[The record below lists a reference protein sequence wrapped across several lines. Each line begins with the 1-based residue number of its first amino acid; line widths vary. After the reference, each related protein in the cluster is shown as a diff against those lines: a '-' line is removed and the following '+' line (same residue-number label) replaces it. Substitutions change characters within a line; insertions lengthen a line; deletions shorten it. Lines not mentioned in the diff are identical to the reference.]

1 MSSIEDNIRRINKR
15 DLQFIKNQKLKIMEK
30 EKKIEYLSA
39 LLKPPPIE
47 FNDFAKTSIDFNNMT
62 HKKEISNKKL
72 VHFNLPRINTTPNKV
87 LNSYER
93 MKNYKVYLK
102 KKKKNT
108 SQNKIENLLVKSG
121 FTYNP
126 TDKHKST
133 KQSGNN
139 RKNENDTKIIE
150 SNIDEKMNKED
161 KDILNIK
168 TILSKKNIKFDGLK
182 NESKH
187 NFMEE
192 TQNIN
197 KSKVDSEDN
206 NNQKKKKYKKINFDY
221 YLKMQTNAEIALKPK
236 FGEDSKDLIDY
247 IKAIKDIRHNL
258 IDNFVDEINNAEN
271 RFNNE
276 KPEVDS
282 EFSIKDKSLYEHK
295 WKNLFSLKN
304 YQRFFSKGLKGKI
317 SNNNYYIMQKKFLE
331 INNICFAEPKGQPIK
346 IIERPKEIN
355 EEIN

>member
-1 MSSIEDNIRRINKR
+1 M
-15 DLQFIKNQKLKIMEK
+15 
-30 EKKIEYLSA
+30 
-39 LLKPPPIE
+39 E
-47 FNDFAKTSIDFNNMT
+47 FNDFAIDFNNMT
-62 HKKEISNKKL
+62 HKKEISNKKQ

-87 LNSYER
+87 LNTYER

-150 SNIDEKMNKED
+150 SNIDEKMNKEE

-168 TILSKKNIKFDGLK
+168 TILSKKNIKFEGLK
-182 NESKH
+182 NEGKH

-192 TQNIN
+192 PQNTN

-206 NNQKKKKYKKINFDY
+206 NKVLIKERKNIKK
-221 YLKMQTNAEIALKPK
+221 
-236 FGEDSKDLIDY
+236 
-247 IKAIKDIRHNL
+247 
-258 IDNFVDEINNAEN
+258 
-271 RFNNE
+271 
-276 KPEVDS
+276 
-282 EFSIKDKSLYEHK
+282 
-295 WKNLFSLKN
+295 
-304 YQRFFSKGLKGKI
+304 
-317 SNNNYYIMQKKFLE
+317 
-331 INNICFAEPKGQPIK
+331 
-346 IIERPKEIN
+346 
-355 EEIN
+355 

>member
-1 MSSIEDNIRRINKR
+1 MSIIEENIRRINKR
-15 DLQFIKNQKLKIMEK
+15 DLQFIKNQRLRIIEK
-30 EKKIEYLSA
+30 EKKIAYLSS
-39 LLKPPPIE
+39 LLKPTPI
-47 FNDFAKTSIDFNNMT
+47 DFYDFTKTSIDFNNKP
-62 HKKEISNKKL
+62 HNKDISNDQKK
-72 VHFNLPRINTTPNKV
+72 VHFNLPRINTTPNKT

-102 KKKKNT
+102 KKKKNNPE
-108 SQNKIENLLVKSG
+108 NKIEKFLIKSG
-121 FTYNP
+121 FSYNP
-126 TDKHKST
+126 SNKHNLSN
-133 KQSGNN
+133 QSIKKK
-139 RKNENDTKIIE
+139 KNENDGKTIE
-150 SNIDEKMNKED
+150 SNIEEKMNKEER
-161 KDILNIK
+161 DILNIK

-187 NFMEE
+187 NLKEE
-192 TQNIN
+192 AQNTN
-197 KSKVDSEDN
+197 RSKVDSEDS

-221 YLKMQTNAEIALKPK
+221 YLKMQTNAEMALKPK
-236 FGEDSKDLIDY
+236 LGDDSNDLIEY
-247 IKAIKDIRHNL
+247 IKAIKDIRHSL
-258 IDNFVDEINNAEN
+258 IDNFVEEINNAEN

-346 IIERPKEIN
+346 LIERPKEII
-355 EEIN
+355 EE